1 MTKGINYLW
10 QADLLV
16 FTNIAAQNDGYKYIC
31 CVIDTFSKKLWTFPL
46 KNKTGS
52 ALIKALSRHLLM
64 NRPSKLQVDQGT
76 EFLNS
81 KFSRMMDAYGIN
93 LYNTYSKEKAA
104 IVERVQRTLR
114 NRLGKI
120 WEQNRN
126 KRWIDVLPQITESY
140 NNSFHRSI
148 GMKPN
153 DVTLENSR
161 LVMSRLFPKPTPSD
175 RNYTK
180 YLRKRARQNRRAA
193 KYKKNIKVGDLV
205 RVLAPRPHFRK
216 ETDISYTDA
225 TFRVRY
231 IRDPKLDYG
240 NYDNEPVTFLLE
252 DLHGSPILGTYYY
265 NELQKVL

>member
-16 FTNIAAQNDGYKYIC
+16 FTNIAAQNDGYQYIC

-46 KNKTGS
+46 KDKTAS
-52 ALIKALSRHLLM
+52 TLVKALSRHLLM

-93 LYNTYSKEKAA
+93 LYNTYSEKKAA

-120 WEQNRN
+120 WEQNKN

-153 DVTLENSR
+153 EVTLQNSR
-161 LVMSRLFPKPTPSD
+161 LVMSRLFPKPKKGE
-175 RNYTK
+175 RNYAK
-180 YLRKRARQNRRAA
+180 YHRKSVRQNLRADT
-193 KYKKNIKVGDLV
+193 YKENIKVGDLV
-205 RVLAPRPHFRK
+205 RVLAPRPQFRK
-216 ETDISYTDA
+216 ESDISYTDA
-225 TFRVRY
+225 IFRVRSL
-231 IRDPKLDYG
+231 RDPKHDY
-240 NYDNEPVTFLLE
+240 NTYDNEPITFLIE
-252 DLHGSPILGTYYY
+252 DLHGVPILGTHYY